1 MAAGP
6 MSYKLAIATIKGGV
20 GKTTIVHNLAGA
32 FAEGGRKVLV
42 VDLDQQGNLSSAFL
56 NDIYSLPTTLY
67 DILIDPD
74 RPTRAAIQSTGFP
87 NIDILPANL
96 DLSRIE
102 FQLAG
107 DPEAQYYLADKLREV
122 NHYDIILLDP
132 PPHPGLMTLSA
143 LVAAD
148 GVVIPVECQE
158 WAARGTT
165 YVLEMIRRV
174 RRRANPRLRL
184 LGYVINKYDG
194 RRKLE
199 QTYREV
205 LLERYGAD
213 VFQTIIR
220 NSVKYPESASV
231 RRPLTSYHPS
241 SVQADTFRQLAREIT
256 QRAFHRRQRAARSG
270 SNRG

>member
-1 MAAGP
+1 MT
-6 MSYKLAIATIKGGV
+6 YKLAAATIKGGV

-32 FAEGGRKVLV
+32 FAETGKRVLV
-42 VDLDQQGNLSSAFL
+42 VDVDQQGNLSSVFL
-56 NDIYSLPTTLY
+56 ENIYRLPTTIY
-67 DILIDPD
+67 DVIVNPD
-74 RPTRAAIQSTGFP
+74 VPTATAIHKTAFA

-107 DPEAQYYLADKLREV
+107 DAEAQYYLAEKLREV
-122 NHYDIILLDP
+122 NHYDLILIDT

-148 GVVIPVECQE
+148 GAMIPVECQE

-165 YVLEMIRRV
+165 YVLDLISKV
-174 RRRANPRLRL
+174 QRRANPQLRL
-184 LGYVINKYDG
+184 LGYVINKYDA

-199 QTYREV
+199 ESYKEV
-205 LLERYGAD
+205 LLDRYGGE

-220 NSVKYPESASV
+220 NSVKYPESVSV
-231 RRPLTSYHPS
+231 RRPLTMYQPGSN
-241 SVQADTFRQLAREIT
+241 QAETFRQLAREVLE
-256 QRAFHRRQRAARSG
+256 RAAHGRVRAAS
-270 SNRG
+270 RQH